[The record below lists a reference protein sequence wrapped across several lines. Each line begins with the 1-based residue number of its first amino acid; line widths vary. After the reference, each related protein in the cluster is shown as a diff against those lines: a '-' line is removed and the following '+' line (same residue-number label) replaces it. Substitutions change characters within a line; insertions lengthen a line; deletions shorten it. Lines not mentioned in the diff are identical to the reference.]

1 MSTAGSDSAEGRE
14 CEYEDTDFS
23 DPDHIEFDPDDLIER
38 RLTPT

>member
-1 MSTAGSDSAEGRE
+1 MTSTCRPLMSTAGSESA
-14 CEYEDTDFS
+14 DTNFS